1 MFLEKLEIGSL
12 KQTYGFRPYSEKDK
26 PHVCIDSNNNKII
39 YNFGHYR
46 YGILTAIP
54 SAKMVK
60 EFII

>member
-1 MFLEKLEIGSL
+1 MNTDAPYIKND
-12 KQTYGFRPYSEKDK
+12 KQ
-26 PHVCIDSNNNKII
+26 NKRII

-60 EFII
+60 KLML